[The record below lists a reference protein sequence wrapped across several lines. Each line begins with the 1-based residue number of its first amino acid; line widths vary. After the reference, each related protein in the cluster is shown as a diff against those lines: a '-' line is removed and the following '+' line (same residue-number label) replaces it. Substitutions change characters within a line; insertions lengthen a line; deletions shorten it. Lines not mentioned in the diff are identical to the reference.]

1 MSFQLPKMKN
11 IFAAYMILLMMM
23 TDISI
28 RPSASC
34 WCWCCGPNKQKYCSL
49 SFFCSQHLTALTHF
63 HVSAHRTKT
72 KLRAGSTW
80 TEHGASA
87 QRISFGIF
95 SCSWQTRFF
104 FVAYDALSTELIESK
119 AEEPSPGD
127 GIVLLSQKWPKQMIQ
142 QWFLSVILPG
152 LGLFLAIL

>member
-1 MSFQLPKMKN
+1 MLML
-11 IFAAYMILLMMM
+11 MLLLW
-23 TDISI
+23 TKLQ
-28 RPSASC
+28 R
-34 WCWCCGPNKQKYCSL
+34 YCSL

-72 KLRAGSTW
+72 KLRTGSTP
-80 TEHGASA
+80 TKHGAPA

-104 FVAYDALSTELIESK
+104 LLLMTSTELLESK
-119 AEEPSPGD
+119 AEEPSPSD
-127 GIVLLSQKWPKQMIQ
+127 GILLLSPKWPKQMIQ

-152 LGLFLAIL
+152 LGLFLVILSLIILRFQQHTTSKWGDFQRRDHR